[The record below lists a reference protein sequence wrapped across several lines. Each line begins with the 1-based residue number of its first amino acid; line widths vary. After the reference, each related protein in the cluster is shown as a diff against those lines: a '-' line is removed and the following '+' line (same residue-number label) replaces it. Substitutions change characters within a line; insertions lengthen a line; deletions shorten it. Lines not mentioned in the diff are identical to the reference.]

1 MRTRLRVCAMKT
13 RYANRDDALRAAGK
27 AEFPLRAYRCDRC
40 WQFHLTSRIKCRCQ
54 GPQFG
59 QVSSPLIRSRPSER
73 KGGKFDDLGS

>member
-40 WQFHLTSRIKCRCQ
+40 WQFHLTSRIKCR
-54 GPQFG
+54 
-59 QVSSPLIRSRPSER
+59 
-73 KGGKFDDLGS
+73 